1 MDKILAK
8 NVRMC
13 YTENMIRLEKFF
25 GKKIC
30 VATSGGV
37 DSTSLLHYLKNGR
50 EKYGYILSVVHCEHG
65 IRGAESLA
73 DGEFVRELC
82 QQWELPLYYYSED
95 CPQRALKEKV
105 SLETAARNFR
115 KECFSKLIEGGE
127 ADYIATA
134 HHMDDEAET
143 VLFRLAR
150 GASLSGM
157 KGMTSEDGYIIRP
170 FLDWSRKDI
179 QAYAEKNGLAYRED
193 STNKELDATRNK
205 LRLEILPKLENAVF
219 GAAKNI
225 VRFSKLAAEDD
236 DWLYAKAFAL
246 ISEQVDL
253 DGDSEI
259 LVEFS
264 CEKPLFRRAAL
275 TAMKR
280 LGVEKDYTATH
291 LEDVFYLQSLER
303 GARVSLPRGV
313 EAEKGEKGILFRKEK
328 EPLFSVEKKS
338 APFQEGVF
346 DGGRYAVNV
355 SNAPIK
361 ADGLWKILRV
371 DSEKIPENAVFRF
384 RKEGD
389 KIERF
394 GGGTKS
400 LKKFFNEEK
409 ISVRERE
416 WLPLIA
422 EADENEVYAVCG
434 VEISEKIKTDKNTEK
449 VLYIMLQKKKEK

>member
-1 MDKILAK
+1 M
-8 NVRMC
+8 
-13 YTENMIRLEKFF
+13 
-25 GKKIC
+25 
-30 VATSGGV
+30 
-37 DSTSLLHYLKNGR
+37 
-50 EKYGYILSVVHCEHG
+50 LSAVHCEHG

-73 DGEFVRELC
+73 DGEFVREIC
-82 QQWELPLYYYSED
+82 QLWGIPLYYYSED
-95 CPQRALKEKV
+95 CPKRALTEKV

-115 KECFSKLIEGGE
+115 KECFSKLIESGE
-127 ADYIATA
+127 AEYIATA

-170 FLDWSRKDI
+170 FLDWSRKEI
-179 QAYAEKNGLAYRED
+179 QSYAESNRLSYRED

-205 LRLEILPKLENAVF
+205 LRLEILPKLESAVL
-219 GAAKNI
+219 GATRNI

-236 DWLYAKAFAL
+236 DWLYEKAVAL

-253 DGDSEI
+253 DGDREI
-259 LVEFS
+259 LVAFS
-264 CEKPLFRRAAL
+264 SEKPLFRRAAL

-291 LEDVFYLQSLER
+291 LEDVFVLQSLER
-303 GARVSLPRGV
+303 GAKVSLPKGV
-313 EAEKGEKGILFRKEK
+313 EAEKSEKGVVFRVEK
-328 EPLFSVEKKS
+328 ERLLLKKTENV
-338 APFQEGVF
+338 PFQEGIF

-355 SNAPIK
+355 SNAPTET
-361 ADGLWKILRV
+361 DGDWKILRI
-371 DSEKIPENAVFRF
+371 DKEKIPSNAVFRF
-384 RKEGD
+384 RREGD

-409 ISVRERE
+409 VPVRERE

-422 EADENEVYAVCG
+422 EADGNEVYAVCG
-434 VEISEKIKTDKNTEK
+434 VEISEKVKTDNNTKE
-449 VLYIMLQKKKEK
+449 VFYIMVQKKKEK